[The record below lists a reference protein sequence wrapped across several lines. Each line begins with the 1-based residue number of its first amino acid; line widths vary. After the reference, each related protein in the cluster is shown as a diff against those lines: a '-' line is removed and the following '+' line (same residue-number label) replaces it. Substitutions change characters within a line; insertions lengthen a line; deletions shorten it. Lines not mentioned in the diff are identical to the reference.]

1 MARSPRAKPPSAK
14 PHGGKKRKAAPQLE
28 AGMSQAN
35 EKAPAKAKA
44 SRKIEVNSELL
55 AHAHVSKAWPF
66 EEARK
71 VLGRLKRIPKPT
83 GAIIFE
89 TGYGPSGLPHIG
101 TFGEVAR
108 TAMVRHAFRV
118 LSEDKIPTRLICFSD
133 DMDGL
138 RKVPDN
144 IPNKEMMAEHL
155 GKPLTQVPDPFG
167 DHQSFGHHNNARLRA
182 FLDTFGFDYEFL
194 SATDCYISGRF
205 DVALLKVLENYDA
218 IRAVILPTLGPER
231 RATYSPF
238 LPISP
243 ATGKVLQVP
252 IVDGDVAGGTIL
264 YKDPDTG
271 RLTQV
276 PVTRGHCKLQWKA
289 DWAMRWAAL
298 GVDYEMAGKDLI
310 DSVRLSGHICRILGA
325 QQPEG
330 FIYELFLDEKGEKI
344 SKSRGNGL
352 TIEEWLTYAAPESLS
367 LYMYQSPRKAKRL
380 YFDVIP
386 RAVDE
391 YVGHLAAYPKEE
403 PAAKLMNPV
412 WHIHQGEPPRA
423 ELPISFALLLNLA
436 SASNSEDREVLW
448 GFIRRYAPD
457 ATPEEHPLLD
467 QLVGYAI
474 RYFHDFVEPAKNY
487 RVPSDKER
495 AALADL
501 EARLAKL
508 PKSAVA
514 EDIQSEVYAV
524 GKEHGFEPLRDWFA
538 ALYEVLL
545 GQTQGPRFGS
555 FVELYGPDETRAL
568 ITKALAGDL
577 VAA

>member
-1 MARSPRAKPPSAK
+1 LPAKPKTPFPKMPEMKS
-14 PHGGKKRKAAPQLE
+14 
-28 AGMSQAN
+28 
-35 EKAPAKAKA
+35 A
-44 SRKIEVNSELL
+44 SRNATLIEVNSELL

-71 VLGRLKRIPKPT
+71 VLSRIKRIPQPT
-83 GAIIFE
+83 GPIIFE

-108 TAMVRHAFRV
+108 TTMVRHAFRV
-118 LSEDKIPTRLICFSD
+118 LTEDKVPTRLICFSD

-144 IPNKEMMAEHL
+144 IPNKEMVTEHL

-167 DHQSFGHHNNARLRA
+167 EYPSFGQHNNARLKA
-182 FLDTFGFDYEFL
+182 FLDTFGFDYKFL
-194 SATDCYISGRF
+194 SATECYMSGRF
-205 DVALLKVLENYDA
+205 DATLLKVLEHYDA
-218 IRAVILPTLGPER
+218 IRDVILPTLGPER

-252 IVDGDVAGGTIL
+252 VIDRDLASGSVV

-271 RLTQV
+271 KLTQV

-310 DSVRLSGHICRILGA
+310 ESVRLSGHICRILGR

-330 FIYELFLDEKGEKI
+330 FNYELFLDENGEKI

-352 TIEEWLTYAAPESLS
+352 TIEEWLTYAAPESLA

-403 PAAKLMNPV
+403 LAAQLMNPV
-412 WHIHQGEPPRA
+412 WHVHDGNPPQA

-436 SASNSEDREVLW
+436 SASNSEDSDVLW

-457 ATPEEHPLLD
+457 ATPESHPLLD
-467 QLVGYAI
+467 DLVGYAI
-474 RYFHDFVEPAKNY
+474 RYFHDFVKPAKQY
-487 RVPSDKER
+487 RAPTEKER

-501 EARLAKL
+501 DSRLAAL
-508 PKSAVA
+508 PEKVPA
-514 EDIQSEVYAV
+514 EEIQGEVYAV
-524 GKEHGFEPLRDWFA
+524 GKEHGFEPLRDWFQ
-538 ALYEVLL
+538 ALYQVLL

-555 FVELYGPDETRAL
+555 FVELYGVPETRAL
-568 ITKALAGDL
+568 IAGALK
-577 VAA
+577 

>member
-1 MARSPRAKPPSAK
+1 MSKSDTAK
-14 PHGGKKRKAAPQLE
+14 QT
-28 AGMSQAN
+28 
-35 EKAPAKAKA
+35 APAP
-44 SRKIEVNSELL
+44 IEINSELL

-71 VLGRLKRIPKPT
+71 VLSRLKRIPEPT
-83 GAIIFE
+83 GPIIFE

-108 TAMVRHAFRV
+108 TTMVRHAFRV
-118 LSEDKIPTRLICFSD
+118 LTEDKVPTRLICFSD
-133 DMDGL
+133 DLDGL

-144 IPNKEMMAEHL
+144 IPNKDVITEHL

-167 DHQSFGHHNNARLRA
+167 EYPSFGQHNNARLKA

-194 SATDCYISGRF
+194 SATECYTSGRF
-205 DVALLKVLENYDA
+205 DATLLKVLENYDA
-218 IRAVILPTLGPER
+218 IRDVILPTLGPER

-252 IVDGDVAGGTIL
+252 VIDRDLASGSIV
-264 YKDPDTG
+264 YKDPDTDK
-271 RLTQV
+271 LTQT

-310 DSVRLSGHICRILGA
+310 DSVRLSGRICRILGR

-330 FIYELFLDEKGEKI
+330 FNYELFLDENGEKI
-344 SKSRGNGL
+344 SKSRGNGI
-352 TIEEWLTYAAPESLS
+352 TIEEWLSYASPESLA

-403 PAAKLMNPV
+403 QAPQLMNPV
-412 WHIHQGEPPRA
+412 WHIHGGNPPEA

-436 SASNSEDREVLW
+436 SASNSEDRDVLW
-448 GFIRRYAPD
+448 GFIRRYTPD
-457 ATPEEHPLLD
+457 ATPEGHPLLD
-467 QLVGYAI
+467 ELVGYAI
-474 RYFHDFVEPAKNY
+474 RYLHDFVKPSKAY
-487 RVPSDKER
+487 RAPSDKER
-495 AALADL
+495 AALT
-501 EARLAKL
+501 ARRRFW
-508 PKSAVA
+508 PRKSRTRSMRSARSTASSRCAIGSRRSTRCCSARRKARASVRSWSCTA
-514 EDIQSEVYAV
+514 S
-524 GKEHGFEPLRDWFA
+524 
-538 ALYEVLL
+538 
-545 GQTQGPRFGS
+545 PR
-555 FVELYGPDETRAL
+555 PAR
-568 ITKALAGDL
+568 
-577 VAA
+577 

>member
-1 MARSPRAKPPSAK
+1 VKFVWAQP
-14 PHGGKKRKAAPQLE
+14 
-28 AGMSQAN
+28 AGQTKNTFPKMPEMKS
-35 EKAPAKAKA
+35 A
-44 SRKIEVNSELL
+44 SRKATPIEVNSELL

-71 VLGRLKRIPKPT
+71 VLSRIKRIPQPT
-83 GAIIFE
+83 GSIIFE

-108 TAMVRHAFRV
+108 TTMVRHAFRV
-118 LSEDKIPTRLICFSD
+118 LTEDKVPTRLICFSD

-144 IPNKEMMAEHL
+144 IPNKEMVTEHL

-167 DHQSFGHHNNARLRA
+167 EYPSFGQHNNARLKS

-194 SATDCYISGRF
+194 SATECYTSGRF
-205 DVALLKVLENYDA
+205 DATLLKVLENYDA
-218 IRAVILPTLGPER
+218 IRDVILPTLGPER

-252 IVDGDVAGGTIL
+252 VIDRHLASGSVV

-271 RLTQV
+271 KLTQV

-310 DSVRLSGHICRILGA
+310 DSVRLSGHICRILGR

-330 FIYELFLDEKGEKI
+330 FNYELFLDENGEKI

-352 TIEEWLTYAAPESLS
+352 TIEEWLTYAAPESLA

-403 PAAKLMNPV
+403 LAAQLMNPV
-412 WHIHQGEPPRA
+412 WHVHDGNPPQA

-436 SASNSEDREVLW
+436 SASNSEDRDVLW

-457 ATPEEHPLLD
+457 ATPEGHPLLD
-467 QLVGYAI
+467 DLVGYAI
-474 RYFHDFVEPAKNY
+474 RYFHDFVKPAKQY
-487 RVPSDKER
+487 RAPTGKER

-501 EARLAKL
+501 DARLAAL
-508 PKSAVA
+508 PENVPA
-514 EDIQSEVYAV
+514 EEIQGEVYAV
-524 GKEHGFEPLRDWFA
+524 GKEHGFEPLRDWFQ
-538 ALYEVLL
+538 ALYQVLL

-555 FVELYGPDETRAL
+555 FVELYGVPETRAL
-568 ITKALAGDL
+568 IAGALK
-577 VAA
+577 